1 MAETDVKP
9 CPFCGETIRST
20 AIKCRFCGEF
30 LEESDARD
38 EEEEGGLMGWLFPI
52 GNNFLAML
60 AGYVGILALIPVP
73 LLGWTYSLAAFP
85 RDADSTRLT
94 ITICSVVSGVLGVTA
109 IILGIIGLLQVLQ
122 RDQPG
127 LGRAAFG
134 IGAGL
139 VGGLLYPAIFLLWF
153 IPTLLPKAHI

>member
-1 MAETDVKP
+1 MSAADSKP
-9 CPFCGETIRST
+9 CPYCGETIRAN

-30 LEESDARD
+30 LED
-38 EEEEGGLMGWLFPI
+38 ELPDEGQDDGGLMAWLFPM

-60 AGYVGILALIPVP
+60 AGYFGILALIPAP
-73 LLGWTYSLAAFP
+73 LLGWAYSVAMYP
-85 RDADSTRLT
+85 NDAVSARLT
-94 ITICSVVSGVLGVTA
+94 LTVCSGVSGLLGVTA

-139 VGGLLYPAIFLLWF
+139 IGGLLYPALFLLWF
-153 IPTLLPKAHI
+153 IPTFLPK